1 MAKILLV
8 DDDQALCRMIRDWL
22 TTKQYT
28 VEIVSEGREALEK
41 MQFYQY
47 DLIILDWE
55 LPGMDGPQIL
65 KEYREAGKS
74 TPVLMLTGK
83 VSIVDKEIGFLAG
96 ADDYLTKPF
105 HMKELL
111 VRMRALIRGPG
122 SSTGTAIR
130 MGPLELD
137 QGANKIIKN
146 GEEVKL
152 LPGEF
157 ALMEFLMR
165 HPKQVFSADEL
176 LNRVWTS
183 ESDASSDALTTCI
196 KRLRKK
202 LDEAG
207 KASLIT
213 TVHGVGYK
221 LDID

>member
-1 MAKILLV
+1 VAKILLV